1 MIRLSLLFA
10 SSRSVY
16 TVNANR
22 VLSGCGETTLLQL
35 IFFQV
40 LLLSQ
45 NVANGYSDASKAVPW

>member
-1 MIRLSLLFA
+1 
-10 SSRSVY
+10 
-16 TVNANR
+16 
-22 VLSGCGETTLLQL
+22 L